1 MKLSNGFE
9 LEIDENGL
17 DDWEILEILCD
28 LDEGK
33 FGKMPKVFSALIG
46 EEQFV
51 ALKAY
56 LKEKD
61 GKVRISAMQNV
72 LAEMFATLKEGKK
85 SLPLQE

>member
-9 LEIDENGL
+9 LEVDKNGL

-28 LDEGK
+28 LDKGK
-33 FGKMPKVFSALIG
+33 FGKMPEVFTGLMG
-46 EEQFV
+46 EEQYN

-61 GKVRISAMQNV
+61 GKVKISAMQEV
-72 LAEMFATLKEGKK
+72 LAEIFDTLKEGKK
-85 SLPLQE
+85 